1 MESGLSKEREVLT
14 TREAAREQTAA
25 SLREARAKQERV
37 LKDTE
42 GARRKAENL
51 RRRIATLEA
60 RHADVLK
67 DGESC

>member
-1 MESGLSKEREVLT
+1 MKRCHGCGKLGHNRATCTKKGLQKML
-14 TREAAREQTAA
+14 
-25 SLREARAKQERV
+25 AKQHHV
-37 LKDTE
+37 IKDTD